1 MNTLK
6 ALNWRYAA
14 KKFQAD
20 KIVSD
25 EKLDI
30 ITKAFNLTPTSYG
43 LQPLRLAVVSDPDL
57 KYRLYEKSMHQE
69 QVRTASH
76 ILVICIEDIV
86 DSAFIENNFELQK
99 EIRNTPDEVLA
110 PFRNFLLEFFKE
122 KDKSEKDKW
131 AINQAYLALGNLLTV
146 CAKEEIDACPME
158 GFQPDAYGE
167 ILKLKEKSLKPVLV
181 LPIGYRDEEDQFA
194 SFEKVRRPIEETI
207 IYYK

>member
-6 ALNWRYAA
+6 ALNWRYAV

>member
-6 ALNWRYAA
+6 ALNWRYAV

-20 KIVSD
+20 KMVSD
-25 EKLDI
+25 EKLKI
-30 ITKAFNLTPTSYG
+30 ITQAFNLTPTSYG
-43 LQPLRLAVVSDPDL
+43 LQPLKLAVVSDPDL
-57 KYRLYEKSMHQE
+57 KHQLYEKSMHQE

-86 DSAFIENNFELQK
+86 DAAFIEDNFELQK

-110 PFRNFLLEFFKE
+110 PFRNFLLEFFSE

-158 GFQPDAYGE
+158 GFQPDAYGD
-167 ILKLKEKSLKPVLV
+167 ILNLKEKSLKPVLV

-194 SFEKVRRPIEETI
+194 SFEKVRRPIEETV

>member
-6 ALNWRYAA
+6 ALNWRYAV

-25 EKLDI
+25 EKLKI
-30 ITKAFNLTPTSYG
+30 ITQAFNLTPTSYG
-43 LQPLRLAVVSDPDL
+43 LQPIKLAVVSDSDL
-57 KYRLYEKSMHQE
+57 KHQLYEKSMHQE

-86 DSAFIENNFELQK
+86 DAAFIENNFELQK
-99 EIRNTPDEVLA
+99 EIRNTSDEVLA
-110 PFRNFLLEFFKE
+110 PFRNFLLEFFSK
-122 KDKSEKDKW
+122 KDKSEKNTW
-131 AINQAYLALGNLLTV
+131 ATNQAYLALGNLLTV
-146 CAKEEIDACPME
+146 CAKEGIDACPME

-167 ILKLKEKSLKPVLV
+167 ILNLKEKSLKAVLV
-181 LPIGYRDEEDQFA
+181 LPIGYRDDEDQFA
-194 SFEKVRRPIEETI
+194 SFEKVRRPIEETV